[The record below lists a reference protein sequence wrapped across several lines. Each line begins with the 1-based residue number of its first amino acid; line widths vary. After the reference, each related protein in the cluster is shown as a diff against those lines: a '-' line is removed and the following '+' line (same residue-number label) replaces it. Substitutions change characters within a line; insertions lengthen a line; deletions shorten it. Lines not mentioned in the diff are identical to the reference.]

1 MLKKLLVAACLV
13 LSSSAA
19 FADDDGVYV
28 GFDIGNTRSD
38 NFLDNYASMGV
49 FAGYKLNSQLSFEI
63 AHRRL
68 LSFNFFGIDVDMKQ
82 TSLSGLG
89 SINVAKDFDL
99 YGRLGYNKLS
109 ATQSYRGRQ
118 GSASDSGI
126 LVGLGAAYHFNKNF
140 SARLEVQKPNS
151 DARNVAASM
160 LFKF

>member
-1 MLKKLLVAACLV
+1 MFKKALLAACLV
-13 LSSSAA
+13 LNCSAA
-19 FADDDGVYV
+19 FADNEGVYV
-28 GFDIGNTRSD
+28 GFDLGNTRSD
-38 NFLDNYASMGV
+38 NFVDNYASMGL
-49 FAGYKLNSQLSFEI
+49 FAGYQLNSQLSFEI

-109 ATQSYRGRQ
+109 ATQSYWGRQ
-118 GSASDSGI
+118 GKASDSGI

-140 SARLEVQKPNS
+140 SARIEVQKPSS
-151 DARNVAASM
+151 DARNVAASL